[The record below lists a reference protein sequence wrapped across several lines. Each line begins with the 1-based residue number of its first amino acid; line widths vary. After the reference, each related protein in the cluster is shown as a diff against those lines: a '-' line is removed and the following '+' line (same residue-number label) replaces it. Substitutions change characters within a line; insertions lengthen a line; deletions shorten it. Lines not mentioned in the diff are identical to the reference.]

1 MNIPMK
7 KLFLIL
13 TVLSNVLTGL
23 SQMDS
28 TFILSKYIENADNAD
43 LMNMCELTDIQIQ
56 KIYCEDALLKGK
68 VFNILIKEF
77 KNGKINSTFSSNINS
92 QKHRYPIVMYSDT
105 LFCEF
110 NFAEKAGSRDSTKSV
125 IITFAGILQKDKFKL
140 KIGYPGL
147 NTIVEF
153 KGKSNN
159 SLRIA
164 NSCSS
169 NKMKVPINTEYPILA
184 YSPPFDS
191 GSNMQSYCLLG
202 EENIHDWYKKFR
214 VKHYYAIYLEIK

>member
-1 MNIPMK
+1 MPMK
-7 KLFLIL
+7 KIFMIL

-28 TFILSKYIENADNAD
+28 TFIYSKHIEDKD
-43 LMNMCELTDIQIQ
+43 LINICELSDIQIQ
-56 KIYCEDALLKGK
+56 KIYCEDTLLKGK
-68 VFNILIKEF
+68 VFNFLIKEF
-77 KNGKINSTFSSNINS
+77 KKGKISSTFNLNINS
-92 QKHRYPIVMYSDT
+92 KKTFSIVRNRDT
-105 LFCEF
+105 MFYEI
-110 NFAEKAGSRDSTKSV
+110 NFADQAGFGDSTKSLT
-125 IITFAGILQKDKFKL
+125 ITFAGILKKDKFKL

-147 NTIVEF
+147 NTFVEL
-153 KGKSNN
+153 KGKSNY

-169 NKMKVPINTEYPILA
+169 SKMKVPINTEYPILA

-202 EENIHDWYKKFR
+202 EENIHDWYKKFK
-214 VKHYYAIYLEIK
+214 VKHYYAIYLVIK